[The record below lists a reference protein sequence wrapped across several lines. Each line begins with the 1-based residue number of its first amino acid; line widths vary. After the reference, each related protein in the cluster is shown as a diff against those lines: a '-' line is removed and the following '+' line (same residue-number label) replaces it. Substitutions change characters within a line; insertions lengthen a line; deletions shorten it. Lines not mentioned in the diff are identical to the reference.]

1 MAPKKFTYT
10 PGTGG
15 GARTKALTAQG
26 KASKSSPTKKR
37 PTRFNMKDTKNN
49 DAFGSFAKDVK
60 DVLSYKGTIDPAKRN
75 QTTSMEDRRKAMA
88 MGQAAVA
95 KNAGRSTIGKDD
107 VVVSVGPLKINLGK
121 NPSARGKKAFKEL
134 VGVDL
139 DNPTAGSVGMAAASA
154 LPMGR
159 IARLAKGV
167 SEAAQAGK
175 AAQAVAS
182 TTKAGTKASGIK
194 PIEGFARTT
203 VRKPVQTQAS
213 VNKQRRASLE
223 KIAAKT
229 GEPRTKIGAEQ
240 VKVAPKQ
247 GPKKSPPTVPP
258 TKGVAIKTDDTP
270 KIGSAPRAPRAI
282 PEEYRATRPT
292 DVAGETIKPFD
303 APRPKYQQFKVDGK
317 YGDAEKAKFKAAVKE
332 WNRKSRAAEKK
343 ATNAPAEQRTGTPLE
358 KMREDVSRARFREA
372 KGDFYKA
379 GKQEGSTEARIQS
392 TALKEEAAV
401 DRARGAEYAQMLKE
415 TPGGVAPERPPVRYP
430 NEGTRGGKTYDTR
443 KSKFTTR
450 PAKVRVA
457 PKRADFA
464 TDAKYQSAKNKYD
477 KAIAE
482 ARAKADVK
490 QQSVKPG
497 TDTPTDRPSNVAPSI
512 APKAPSRKG
521 GFKETGSRFRLEGKT
536 GKAGEPEM
544 TKRPKLTEEAYV
556 GEESIK
562 ASKQFQGI
570 RPGKEV
576 PEYRNVIDNL
586 PDAKPAP
593 KAKAPSAKAPAAK
606 SKSKAKTETKAKE
619 EAPEATPESAPAR
632 PAAMKS
638 PTKDGASKTKFRPGM
653 KAPSKSASPTPAAS
667 TPKKPSAKKEKV
679 EDAKPVEATKAETPA
694 APTPKAPRASKSKP
708 AETKPAEQA
717 PEVKAEAKPSPRGKK
732 QKPPTA
738 AETASKVFQK
748 RPPKSERAKARAAK
762 REAKGPGPIKR
773 FGQTKPMRIAKTGA
787 ATVAA
792 VSGVGALAVGGTR
805 KPVST
810 TKAKGTYQ
818 AGANDGRLS
827 KLTIRKAQAERAA
840 AAAEQP
846 KKRFGA
852 AGESKF
858 LKGRS
863 AVRQSVIDQINKQGM
878 AKSLAAV
885 KSRRNDPEY
894 LEAIRRYYGAKR
906 LKQALEG

>member
-1 MAPKKFTYT
+1 MPQKTAGKIVNRQALDAEDYLALASLLPVPGVKAAAKGFQAVGKGAKALANPT
-10 PGTGG
+10 P
-15 GARTKALTAQG
+15 AYAATKATLP
-26 KASKSSPTKKR
+26 K
-37 PTRFNMKDTKNN
+37 
-49 DAFGSFAKDVK
+49 
-60 DVLSYKGTIDPAKRN
+60 
-75 QTTSMEDRRKAMA
+75 
-88 MGQAAVA
+88 VA
-95 KNAGRSTIGKDD
+95 KATAE
-107 VVVSVGPLKINLGK
+107 
-121 NPSARGKKAFKEL
+121 NPW
-134 VGVDL
+134 
-139 DNPTAGSVGMAAASA
+139 
-154 LPMGR
+154 
-159 IARLAKGV
+159 
-167 SEAAQAGK
+167 AGK
-175 AAQAVAS
+175 PRQIPAM
-182 TTKAGTKASGIK
+182 
-194 PIEGFARTT
+194 
-203 VRKPVQTQAS
+203 
-213 VNKQRRASLE
+213 VNKQRRADLA
-223 KIAAKT
+223 KIAEKT
-229 GEPRTKIGAEQ
+229 GESRTKINANQ
-240 VKVAPKQ
+240 VKVTPKQ

-270 KIGSAPRAPRAI
+270 KIGGRPRSPRVI

-303 APRPKYQQFKVDGK
+303 APRPQYQQFKVDGK
-317 YGDAEKAKFKAAVKE
+317 YGEAEKAKFKAAVKE
-332 WNRKSRAAEKK
+332 WKRKSNAAEKK
-343 ATNAPAEQRTGTPLE
+343 AANAPAEQRTGTPLE

-401 DRARGAEYAQMLKE
+401 DRARGAQYAEMLKE
-415 TPGGVAPERPPVRYP
+415 TPGGVIPERPPVRYP
-430 NEGTRGGKTYDTR
+430 NEGTRGGKTYDSR

-457 PKRADFA
+457 PKRENFA
-464 TDAKYQSAKNKYD
+464 TDAKYKSAKNKYD
-477 KAIAE
+477 KAIAD

-562 ASKQFQGI
+562 ARKQFQGI

-606 SKSKAKTETKAKE
+606 SKGKAKTETKAKE
-619 EAPEATPESAPAR
+619 EAPEATPESATTR

-638 PTKDGASKTKFRPGM
+638 PTKAGASKTKFRPGM

-667 TPKKPSAKKEKV
+667 TPKRPSAKKEKV
-679 EDAKPVEATKAETPA
+679 EDAKPVEATKAETPE
-694 APTPKAPRASKSKP
+694 APTPKAPRASKP
-708 AETKPAEQA
+708 KPAEQQPEAA
-717 PEVKAEAKPSPRGKK
+717 PKKSTPKRPKAPKQDPLPPRPADSKFKSRETPASKRGVFTNKAGTRYVTDTKAQKALDERMKPKVTPK
-732 QKPPTA
+732 QK
-738 AETASKVFQK
+738 
-748 RPPKSERAKARAAK
+748 
-762 REAKGPGPIKR
+762 
-773 FGQTKPMRIAKTGA
+773 
-787 ATVAA
+787 
-792 VSGVGALAVGGTR
+792 
-805 KPVST
+805 
-810 TKAKGTYQ
+810 
-818 AGANDGRLS
+818 D
-827 KLTIRKAQAERAA
+827 KAQAIAKGVAA
-840 AAAEQP
+840 TGAVVATGSALGITRDSDVSPNDAKSKPAGQAAMDDARTRRLNARREQFEKAKAKAKP
-846 KKRFGA
+846 NKKFGA

-878 AKSLAAV
+878 TKALAAV

>member
-15 GARTKALTAQG
+15 GARTKAFAKKG
-26 KASKSSPTKKR
+26 AASK
-37 PTRFNMKDTKNN
+37 
-49 DAFGSFAKDVK
+49 
-60 DVLSYKGTIDPAKRN
+60 
-75 QTTSMEDRRKAMA
+75 
-88 MGQAAVA
+88 
-95 KNAGRSTIGKDD
+95 
-107 VVVSVGPLKINLGK
+107 
-121 NPSARGKKAFKEL
+121 
-134 VGVDL
+134 
-139 DNPTAGSVGMAAASA
+139 AASA
-154 LPMGR
+154 KDKAALEAWAKSQQARGAFGPVTGTRAPGSKPAQFNLNAAGMGSKSPLNKQVKRTTKTINEFSGAEPLKR
-159 IARLAKGV
+159 IAQGRGSKMDVAMT
-167 SEAAQAGK
+167 AATVLPVGK
-175 AAQAVAS
+175 AAGLIVKGGKALLKPAPAYAA
-182 TTKAGTKASGIK
+182 TKATLPKAAKATAENPWAGK
-194 PIEGFARTT
+194 PRQIPAM
-203 VRKPVQTQAS
+203 
-213 VNKQRRASLE
+213 VNKQRRADLA
-223 KIAAKT
+223 KIAEKT

-240 VKVAPKQ
+240 VKVTPKQ

-270 KIGSAPRAPRAI
+270 KIGGRPRSPRVI

-303 APRPKYQQFKVDGK
+303 APRPQYQQFKVDGK
-317 YGDAEKAKFKAAVKE
+317 YGEAEKAKFKAAVKE
-332 WNRKSRAAEKK
+332 WKRKSNAAEKK

-358 KMREDVSRARFREA
+358 KMREDVARARFREA
-372 KGDFYKA
+372 KGNFYKA
-379 GKQEGSTEARIQS
+379 GKQEGSTEARIQN

-430 NEGTRGGKTYDTR
+430 NEGTRGGKTYDSR

-477 KAIAE
+477 KAIAD

-497 TDTPTDRPSNVAPSI
+497 TDTPTDRPGNVAPSI
-512 APKAPSRKG
+512 APQAPFRKG
-521 GFKETGSRFRLEGKT
+521 GFKETGFRFRFEGKT

-562 ASKQFQGI
+562 ARKQFQGI

-606 SKSKAKTETKAKE
+606 SKGKAKTETKAKE
-619 EAPEATPESAPAR
+619 EAPEVTPESATAR

-638 PTKDGASKTKFRPGM
+638 PTKAGASKTKFRPGM

-667 TPKKPSAKKEKV
+667 TPKRPSAKKEKV
-679 EDAKPVEATKAETPA
+679 EDAKPAETPKAETPE
-694 APTPKAPRASKSKP
+694 APTPKPPRARKPKP
-708 AETKPAEQA
+708 ATPATPAATPKAPAAKRPEKAGARPRRPSAKQMEQA
-717 PEVKAEAKPSPRGKK
+717 RASRAEYDAALKSGDPVRIRSAKARLIKGAAITGGVGATGLSLKLTRDSDVSPNEAKP
-732 QKPPTA
+732 KPAGQA
-738 AETASKVFQK
+738 AMDDARTRRLNARREQF
-748 RPPKSERAKARAAK
+748 ERASAK
-762 REAKGPGPIKR
+762 P
-773 FGQTKPMRIAKTGA
+773 KP
-787 ATVAA
+787 
-792 VSGVGALAVGGTR
+792 
-805 KPVST
+805 
-810 TKAKGTYQ
+810 
-818 AGANDGRLS
+818 N
-827 KLTIRKAQAERAA
+827 
-840 AAAEQP
+840 
-846 KKRFGA
+846 KKFGA

-878 AKSLAAV
+878 TKALAAV